1 MTKEEECEKLIT
13 LYHSGR
19 INDGEFVKK
28 HNSILEKYAT
38 KKSK

>member
-1 MTKEEECEKLIT
+1 MTEEEECEKLIT
-13 LYHSGR
+13 LYHGGR
-19 INDGEFVKK
+19 ISDSEFVRK